1 MKHLPTKIVCDTNTL
16 VSGFLWRGNEFRLL
30 SAVVE
35 RKAILFSSPALLS
48 EFLRVLS
55 YERIRPFVADQRVVA
70 EKLESISVFVKP
82 KEAVVV
88 VKEDPADDKVLECA
102 LAAGADF
109 IVSGDKHL
117 LKLREFR
124 GIPIITTKQALEKL

>member
-1 MKHLPTKIVCDTNTL
+1 
-16 VSGFLWRGNEFRLL
+16 
-30 SAVVE
+30 
-35 RKAILFSSPALLS
+35 
-48 EFLRVLS
+48 
-55 YERIRPFVADQRVVA
+55 
-70 EKLESISVFVKP
+70 
-82 KEAVVV
+82 

-102 LAAGADF
+102 LAADADF

>member
-1 MKHLPTKIVCDTNTL
+1 MPTKIVCDTNTL

-30 SAVVE
+30 SSVVE
-35 RKAILFSSPALLS
+35 RKAVLFSSPALFS

-55 YERIRPFVADQRVVA
+55 YERIRPFVAGQRAVA
-70 EKLESISVFVKP
+70 EKLEAIAVFVKP
-82 KEAVVV
+82 KEAIVVI
-88 VKEDPADDKVLECA
+88 KEDPADDKVLECA
-102 LAAGADF
+102 LAADADF

>member
-1 MKHLPTKIVCDTNTL
+1 MCLPTKIVCDTNTL

-35 RKAILFSSPALLS
+35 RKAILFSSPALFS

-55 YERIRPFVADQRVVA
+55 YERIRPHIADPNDLA
-70 EKLESISVFVKP
+70 GKLESMAVFVKP
-82 KEAVVV
+82 KEGVTI

-102 LAAGADF
+102 LAASVDF

-124 GIPIITTKQALEKL
+124 GIPILATSQALQKL

>member
-1 MKHLPTKIVCDTNTL
+1 LPTKIVCDTNTL

-30 SAVVE
+30 SSVVE
-35 RKAILFSSPALLS
+35 RKAVLFSSPALFS

-55 YERIRPFVADQRVVA
+55 YERIRPFVAGQRAVA
-70 EKLESISVFVKP
+70 EKLEAIAVFVKP
-82 KEAVVV
+82 KEAIVVI
-88 VKEDPADDKVLECA
+88 KEDPADDKVLECA
-102 LAAGADF
+102 LAADADF

>member
-1 MKHLPTKIVCDTNTL
+1 

-30 SAVVE
+30 SSVVE
-35 RKAILFSSPALLS
+35 RKAVLFSSPALFS

-55 YERIRPFVADQRVVA
+55 YERIRPFVAGQRAVA
-70 EKLESISVFVKP
+70 EKLEAIAVFVKP
-82 KEAVVV
+82 KEAIVVI
-88 VKEDPADDKVLECA
+88 KEDPADDKVLECA
-102 LAAGADF
+102 LAADADF

>member
-1 MKHLPTKIVCDTNTL
+1 MKRLPTKIVCDTNTL

-35 RKAILFSSPALLS
+35 RKAILFSSPALFA

-55 YERIRPFVADQRVVA
+55 YERIRPFVANPRAVA
-70 EKLESISVFVKP
+70 EKLGAIAVFVKP

-88 VKEDPADDKVLECA
+88 IKEDSADDKVLECA
-102 LAAGADF
+102 LAADADF